1 MARGRSRRGGSR
13 IATALFLVG
22 CLGVLGLTF
31 ALGVVTGRSWPRSS
45 TPITVVAKGA
55 KEPSRPSEPA
65 PALTFYQELTAP
77 LSSPPPPAKS
87 KPPRVEPQRL
97 ETPRAD
103 AVRADTPRAEA
114 PRAEKSDK
122 PDAASQADAVTAAAP
137 ATPLAPAKPAPGQTT
152 FTVQVA
158 AYKAREPADALRAK
172 LTAAGY
178 EAFVVQVDT
187 PGSARY
193 RVRVG
198 AFSTRE
204 SAQQV
209 AERIVGERSLP
220 AFVTSR

>member
-1 MARGRSRRGGSR
+1 VARGRSRRGGSR

-22 CLGVLGLTF
+22 CLGVLGLAF

-87 KPPRVEPQRL
+87 KPPRVEPPRL

-103 AVRADTPRAEA
+103 AVRADTRAEA

-122 PDAASQADAVTAAAP
+122 PAAAPQADAVAAAVP
-137 ATPLAPAKPAPGQTT
+137 ATPPAPAKPAPGQTT

-172 LTAAGY
+172 LAAAGY

>member
-1 MARGRSRRGGSR
+1 VARGRSRRGGGR

-31 ALGVVTGRSWPRSS
+31 SLGVVTGRSWPRSS
-45 TPITVVAKGA
+45 TPITVVAKGV
-55 KEPSRPSEPA
+55 KEPSPPTESA

-87 KPPRVEPQRL
+87 RPPRVEPPRL
-97 ETPRAD
+97 ETPRPD
-103 AVRADTPRAEA
+103 TLRADTPRAEA
-114 PRAEKSDK
+114 PRVEKSDRQE
-122 PDAASQADAVTAAAP
+122 AAPKADAVAAATP
-137 ATPLAPAKPAPGQTT
+137 APPAAPAKPVPGQTT

-158 AYKAREPADALRAK
+158 AYKAKEPADALRAK

-178 EAFVVQVDT
+178 EAYVVQVDT

-198 AFSTRE
+198 SFAARE

-209 AERIVGERSLP
+209 ADRIVGERSLP

>member
-45 TPITVVAKGA
+45 TPITVVARGA
-55 KEPSRPSEPA
+55 KEPSRPTEPA

-77 LSSPPPPAKS
+77 LSSPPPPTKS
-87 KPPRVEPQRL
+87 RPPRVEPPRL
-97 ETPRAD
+97 EP
-103 AVRADTPRAEA
+103 PRAEA
-114 PRAEKSDK
+114 SRSEKIDK
-122 PDAASQADAVTAAAP
+122 PDAASKTDAVAAAP
-137 ATPLAPAKPAPGQTT
+137 ATAVAPAKPAPGQTT

-172 LTAAGY
+172 LAAAGY
-178 EAFVVQVDT
+178 EAYVMQVDA

-198 AFSTRE
+198 SFAARD

-209 AERIVGERSLP
+209 ADRIVGERSLP

>member
-1 MARGRSRRGGSR
+1 VARGRSRRGGSR

-22 CLGVLGLTF
+22 CLGVLGLAF

-55 KEPSRPSEPA
+55 KESRPSEPA

-87 KPPRVEPQRL
+87 KPPRVEPPRL

-103 AVRADTPRAEA
+103 AVRADTRAEA

-122 PDAASQADAVTAAAP
+122 PAAAPQADAVAAAVP
-137 ATPLAPAKPAPGQTT
+137 ATPPAPAKPVPGQTT

-158 AYKAREPADALRAK
+158 AYKAREPADALRAR
-172 LTAAGY
+172 LAAAGY

>member
-1 MARGRSRRGGSR
+1 VARGRSRRGGSR

-45 TPITVVAKGA
+45 TPITVVARGA
-55 KEPSRPSEPA
+55 KEPSRPTEPA

-77 LSSPPPPAKS
+77 LSSPPPPTKS
-87 KPPRVEPQRL
+87 RPPRVEPPRL
-97 ETPRAD
+97 EP
-103 AVRADTPRAEA
+103 PRAEA
-114 PRAEKSDK
+114 SRSEKIDK
-122 PDAASQADAVTAAAP
+122 PDATSKTDAVAAAP
-137 ATPLAPAKPAPGQTT
+137 ATAVAPAKPAPGQTT

-172 LTAAGY
+172 LAAAGY
-178 EAFVVQVDT
+178 EAYVMQVDA

-198 AFSTRE
+198 SFAARD

-209 AERIVGERSLP
+209 ADRIVGERSLP

>member
-1 MARGRSRRGGSR
+1 MARGRSRRGGSPV
-13 IATALFLVG
+13 ATALFLVG
-22 CLGVLGLTF
+22 CIGVLGLTF
-31 ALGVVTGRSWPRSS
+31 ALGVVTGRTWPRSS
-45 TPITVVAKGA
+45 TPITVVAKA
-55 KEPSRPSEPA
+55 SREVSRPSEQA

-77 LSSPPPPAKS
+77 LSSPPPPTKA
-87 KPPRVEPQRL
+87 KPPRVEPPRL

-103 AVRADTPRAEA
+103 LLRADTPHADA

-122 PDAASQADAVTAAAP
+122 PDAVSKADVVAAAAPATAAAP
-137 ATPLAPAKPAPGQTT
+137 AKPTPGQTT
-152 FTVQVA
+152 FTIQVA
-158 AYKAREPADALRAK
+158 AYKSKEPAEALRAK
-172 LTAAGY
+172 LAAAGY
-178 EAFVVQVDT
+178 EAYVVQVDT

-198 AFSTRE
+198 SFASRE

>member
-22 CLGVLGLTF
+22 CLGVLGLAF

-55 KEPSRPSEPA
+55 KEASRPSEPA

-87 KPPRVEPQRL
+87 KPARVEPQHL
-97 ETPRAD
+97 GTQRAD

-122 PDAASQADAVTAAAP
+122 PDAASQSDAVTAAAP
-137 ATPLAPAKPAPGQTT
+137 AAPPAPAKPAPGQTT

-172 LTAAGY
+172 LATAGY
-178 EAFVVQVDT
+178 EAFVIQVDT

>member
-45 TPITVVAKGA
+45 TPITVVARGA
-55 KEPSRPSEPA
+55 KEPSRPTEPA

-77 LSSPPPPAKS
+77 LSSPPPPTKS
-87 KPPRVEPQRL
+87 RPPRVEPPRL
-97 ETPRAD
+97 EPP
-103 AVRADTPRAEA
+103 RADTPRAEA
-114 PRAEKSDK
+114 SRSEKIDK
-122 PDAASQADAVTAAAP
+122 PDAASKTDAVAAAP
-137 ATPLAPAKPAPGQTT
+137 ATAVAPAKPAPGQTT

-172 LTAAGY
+172 LAAAGY
-178 EAFVVQVDT
+178 EAYVMQVDA

-198 AFSTRE
+198 SFAARD

-209 AERIVGERSLP
+209 ADRIVGERSLP

>member
-1 MARGRSRRGGSR
+1 VARGRSRRGGSR

-22 CLGVLGLTF
+22 CLGVLGLSF

-45 TPITVVAKGA
+45 TPITVVARGA

-77 LSSPPPPAKS
+77 LSSPPPPAKP
-87 KPPRVEPQRL
+87 KPPRVEPPRL

-103 AVRADTPRAEA
+103 TVRAETPRADA
-114 PRAEKSDK
+114 PRADKGDK
-122 PDAASQADAVTAAAP
+122 PDAASKADAVAAAAP
-137 ATPLAPAKPAPGQTT
+137 TTAPAPAKPVPGQTT

-172 LTAAGY
+172 LAASGY
-178 EAFVVQVDT
+178 EAYVAQVDT

-198 AFSTRE
+198 SFGTRE
-204 SAQQV
+204 SAQQI

>member
-1 MARGRSRRGGSR
+1 VARGRSRRGGSR

-87 KPPRVEPQRL
+87 KPPRVEPQPL
-97 ETPRAD
+97 GTPRAD

-137 ATPLAPAKPAPGQTT
+137 ATPPAPAKPAPGQTT

-172 LTAAGY
+172 LAAAGY

>member
-1 MARGRSRRGGSR
+1 VARGRSRRGGSR

-45 TPITVVAKGA
+45 TPITIVAKGA

-87 KPPRVEPQRL
+87 KPARVEPQHL
-97 ETPRAD
+97 GTPRAD
-103 AVRADTPRAEA
+103 AARADTPRAEA

-122 PDAASQADAVTAAAP
+122 PDAASQSDAVTAVAP
-137 ATPLAPAKPAPGQTT
+137 AVPPAPAKPAPGQTT

-172 LTAAGY
+172 LATAGY

>member
-1 MARGRSRRGGSR
+1 MARGRSRRSGSP

-22 CLGVLGLTF
+22 CIGVLGLTF

-55 KEPSRPSEPA
+55 KEASRPSEPA

-77 LSSPPPPAKS
+77 LSSPPPPAKA
-87 KPPRVEPQRL
+87 KPPRVEPPRL

-103 AVRADTPRAEA
+103 LLRADA
-114 PRAEKSDK
+114 PRAEKTDK
-122 PDAASQADAVTAAAP
+122 PDAASKGDTVAAAAVP
-137 ATPLAPAKPAPGQTT
+137 AAAAPAKPAPGQTT
-152 FTVQVA
+152 FTIQVA
-158 AYKAREPADALRAK
+158 AYKAKEPADALRAK
-172 LTAAGY
+172 LAAAGY
-178 EAFVVQVDT
+178 EAYVAQVDT

-198 AFSTRE
+198 SFATRE

>member
-1 MARGRSRRGGSR
+1 MARGRSRRGSR
-13 IATALFLVG
+13 VATALFLVG
-22 CLGVLGLTF
+22 CLGVLGVTF
-31 ALGVVTGRSWPRSS
+31 ALGVVTGRFWPRAS

-55 KEPSRPSEPA
+55 KEPSRPAEPA

-77 LSSPPPPAKS
+77 LSAPPPPAK
-87 KPPRVEPQRL
+87 PRTPRVEPPRL
-97 ETPRAD
+97 ETARAD
-103 AVRADTPRAEA
+103 TLRADTPRAGA
-114 PRAEKSDK
+114 PRPEKSDRVNPAPK
-122 PDAASQADAVTAAAP
+122 ADTAA
-137 ATPLAPAKPAPGQTT
+137 TKPAPGQTT

-172 LTAAGY
+172 LAAAGY
-178 EAFVVQVDT
+178 EAYVAQVDT

-198 AFSTRE
+198 AFAARE

-209 AERIVGERSLP
+209 ADRIVGERSLP

>member
-1 MARGRSRRGGSR
+1 VARGRSRRGGSP

-22 CLGVLGLTF
+22 CLGVLGLAF

-55 KEPSRPSEPA
+55 REPLRATEPG

-87 KPPRVEPQRL
+87 KPPRVEPPRL
-97 ETPRAD
+97 EPRAD
-103 AVRADTPRAEA
+103 LLRADAPRAEA
-114 PRAEKSDK
+114 PRAEKSDR
-122 PDAASQADAVTAAAP
+122 PEAASKTDAVAAAP
-137 ATPLAPAKPAPGQTT
+137 PAPPAASAKPAPGHTT

-172 LTAAGY
+172 LAAAGY
-178 EAFVVQVDT
+178 EAYVVQVDA

-198 AFSTRE
+198 SFAARE
-204 SAQQV
+204 SAQQI
-209 AERIVGERSLP
+209 ADRIVGERSLP

>member
-1 MARGRSRRGGSR
+1 VARGRSRRGGSR

-22 CLGVLGLTF
+22 CLGVLGLAF

-87 KPPRVEPQRL
+87 KPPRVEPPRL

-103 AVRADTPRAEA
+103 AVRADTRAEA

-122 PDAASQADAVTAAAP
+122 PAAAP
-137 ATPLAPAKPAPGQTT
+137 QTDAVAAAVPATPPAPAKPAPGQTT

-172 LTAAGY
+172 LAAAGY

>member
-1 MARGRSRRGGSR
+1 VARARSRRGGGR
-13 IATALFLVG
+13 IATAFFLVG

-31 ALGVVTGRSWPRSS
+31 SLGVVTGRSWPRSS

-55 KEPSRPSEPA
+55 KEPSRPTESA

-77 LSSPPPPAKS
+77 LSSPPPAAKS
-87 KPPRVEPQRL
+87 RPPRVEP
-97 ETPRAD
+97 PRPE
-103 AVRADTPRAEA
+103 TPRAEA
-114 PRAEKSDK
+114 PRVEKSDRQEATPK
-122 PDAASQADAVTAAAP
+122 ADAVAAAAP
-137 ATPLAPAKPAPGQTT
+137 AAPVKPAPGQTT

-158 AYKAREPADALRAK
+158 AYKAKEPADTLRAK

-178 EAFVVQVDT
+178 EAYVVQVDT

-198 AFSTRE
+198 AFPARE
-204 SAQQV
+204 TAQQV
-209 AERIVGERSLP
+209 ADRIVGERSLP

>member
-13 IATALFLVG
+13 LATALFLVG
-22 CLGVLGLTF
+22 CLGVLGLAF

-45 TPITVVAKGA
+45 TPLTVVAKGA

-87 KPPRVEPQRL
+87 KPQRVEPPRL

-103 AVRADTPRAEA
+103 TVRADTPRAEA
-114 PRAEKSDK
+114 PRPEKSDK
-122 PDAASQADAVTAAAP
+122 PDAAPQADAVAAAAP
-137 ATPLAPAKPAPGQTT
+137 ATPPAPAKPGPGQTT

-172 LTAAGY
+172 LAAAGY

>member
-1 MARGRSRRGGSR
+1 VARGRSRRGGSR

-22 CLGVLGLTF
+22 CLGVLGLAF

-87 KPPRVEPQRL
+87 KPPRVEPPRL

-103 AVRADTPRAEA
+103 AVRADTRAEA
-114 PRAEKSDK
+114 PRAERSDK
-122 PDAASQADAVTAAAP
+122 PAAAPQADAVAAAVP
-137 ATPLAPAKPAPGQTT
+137 ATPPAPAKPAPGQTT

-172 LTAAGY
+172 LAAAGY

>member
-1 MARGRSRRGGSR
+1 VARGRSRRGGSR

-55 KEPSRPSEPA
+55 KEPSRPSDPA

-87 KPPRVEPQRL
+87 KPPRVEPPRL
-97 ETPRAD
+97 ETPKAD
-103 AVRADTPRAEA
+103 AVRADTRAEA
-114 PRAEKSDK
+114 PRAEKTDK
-122 PDAASQADAVTAAAP
+122 PEAASQADAVAAA
-137 ATPLAPAKPAPGQTT
+137 APAKPAAGQTT

-172 LTAAGY
+172 LAAAGY
-178 EAFVVQVDT
+178 EAFVVQVDA

>member
-87 KPPRVEPQRL
+87 KPPRVEPPRL

-122 PDAASQADAVTAAAP
+122 LDAASQADAVAAAAP
-137 ATPLAPAKPAPGQTT
+137 ATPPAPGQTT

-172 LTAAGY
+172 LAAAGY

-193 RVRVG
+193 RVRIG

>member
-1 MARGRSRRGGSR
+1 VARGRSRRSGSP

-45 TPITVVAKGA
+45 TPITVVARGA
-55 KEPSRPSEPA
+55 KEPPRPTEPA

-87 KPPRVEPQRL
+87 RPPRVEPPRL
-97 ETPRAD
+97 ETP
-103 AVRADTPRAEA
+103 RADTPRAEA
-114 PRAEKSDK
+114 SRSEKIDK
-122 PDAASQADAVTAAAP
+122 PDAASMTDAVAAAP
-137 ATPLAPAKPAPGQTT
+137 ATAAAPAKPAPGQTT
-152 FTVQVA
+152 FTIQVA

-172 LTAAGY
+172 LAAAGY
-178 EAFVVQVDT
+178 EAYVAQVDT
-187 PGSARY
+187 AGSARY

-198 AFSTRE
+198 SFAARD

-209 AERIVGERSLP
+209 ADRIVGERSLP

>member
-1 MARGRSRRGGSR
+1 VARGRSRRGGSR

-55 KEPSRPSEPA
+55 KELSRPSEPA

-122 PDAASQADAVTAAAP
+122 PGAASQADAVTAAAP
-137 ATPLAPAKPAPGQTT
+137 ATPPGPAKAAPGQTT

-172 LTAAGY
+172 LAASGY

>member
-22 CLGVLGLTF
+22 CLGVLGVAF

-45 TPITVVAKGA
+45 TPITVVARGA
-55 KEPSRPSEPA
+55 KEPLRPAEPA

-87 KPPRVEPQRL
+87 RPPRVEPPRL
-97 ETPRAD
+97 ETP
-103 AVRADTPRAEA
+103 RADTPRAEA
-114 PRAEKSDK
+114 SRGEKSDK
-122 PDAASQADAVTAAAP
+122 PDAASKADAVAAAP
-137 ATPLAPAKPAPGQTT
+137 ATAVAPAKPAPGQTT

-172 LTAAGY
+172 LAAAGY
-178 EAFVVQVDT
+178 EAYVVQVDT

-198 AFSTRE
+198 SFAARD

-209 AERIVGERSLP
+209 ADRIVGERSLP

>member
-1 MARGRSRRGGSR
+1 VARGRSRRGGSR

-45 TPITVVAKGA
+45 TPITVVARGA
-55 KEPSRPSEPA
+55 KEPSRPTEPA

-87 KPPRVEPQRL
+87 RPPRVETPRL
-97 ETPRAD
+97 ETP
-103 AVRADTPRAEA
+103 RADTPRAEA
-114 PRAEKSDK
+114 SRSEKSDK
-122 PDAASQADAVTAAAP
+122 PDAALKTDAVAAAP
-137 ATPLAPAKPAPGQTT
+137 ATAAAPAKPAPGQTT

-172 LTAAGY
+172 LAAGGY
-178 EAFVVQVDT
+178 EAYVVQVDT

-198 AFSTRE
+198 SFAARD

-209 AERIVGERSLP
+209 ADRIVGERSLP

>member
-1 MARGRSRRGGSR
+1 VARSRSRRGGR

-31 ALGVVTGRSWPRSS
+31 SLGVVTGRSWPRSS

-55 KEPSRPSEPA
+55 KEPSRPTESA

-77 LSSPPPPAKS
+77 LSSPPPAAKS
-87 KPPRVEPQRL
+87 RPPRVEPPRP

-103 AVRADTPRAEA
+103 TLRADTPRAEA
-114 PRAEKSDK
+114 PRVEKSDRQEATPK
-122 PDAASQADAVTAAAP
+122 ADAVAAAAP
-137 ATPLAPAKPAPGQTT
+137 VAPVKPAPGQTT

-158 AYKAREPADALRAK
+158 AYKAKEPADTLRAK

-178 EAFVVQVDT
+178 EAYVVQVDT

-198 AFSTRE
+198 AFPARE
-204 SAQQV
+204 TAQQV
-209 AERIVGERSLP
+209 ADRIVGERSLP

>member
-1 MARGRSRRGGSR
+1 VARGRSRRGGSR

-45 TPITVVAKGA
+45 TPLTVVAKGA
-55 KEPSRPSEPA
+55 KEPLRPSEPA

-87 KPPRVEPQRL
+87 KPPRVEPPRL

-103 AVRADTPRAEA
+103 AVRADTRAEA
-114 PRAEKSDK
+114 PRAEKRDK
-122 PDAASQADAVTAAAP
+122 PDAAPQADAVAAAAP
-137 ATPLAPAKPAPGQTT
+137 ATPPAPAKPGPGQTT

-172 LTAAGY
+172 LAAAGY

>member
-1 MARGRSRRGGSR
+1 VARGRSRRGGSR

-45 TPITVVAKGA
+45 TPLTVVAKGA
-55 KEPSRPSEPA
+55 KEPSRPSDPA

-87 KPPRVEPQRL
+87 KPPRVEPPRL

-103 AVRADTPRAEA
+103 TVRADTPRAEA
-114 PRAEKSDK
+114 PRAEKRDK
-122 PDAASQADAVTAAAP
+122 PDAAPQADAVATAAP
-137 ATPLAPAKPAPGQTT
+137 ATPPAPAKPAPGQTT

-172 LTAAGY
+172 LAAAGY

>member
-1 MARGRSRRGGSR
+1 VARGRSRRGGSR

-45 TPITVVAKGA
+45 TPLTVVAKGA
-55 KEPSRPSEPA
+55 KEPSRPTESA

-87 KPPRVEPQRL
+87 RAPRVEPPRL

-103 AVRADTPRAEA
+103 TLRADTPRAEA
-114 PRAEKSDK
+114 PRVEKSDRQE
-122 PDAASQADAVTAAAP
+122 AAPKADAVLAAAP
-137 ATPLAPAKPAPGQTT
+137 AAPAAPARPAPGQTT

-158 AYKAREPADALRAK
+158 AYKAKEPADALRTK

-178 EAFVVQVDT
+178 EAYVVQVDT

-193 RVRVG
+193 RVRIG
-198 AFSTRE
+198 SFAARE

-209 AERIVGERSLP
+209 ADRIVGERSLP

>member
-1 MARGRSRRGGSR
+1 MARGRSRRGGR

-65 PALTFYQELTAP
+65 LTFYQELTAP

-87 KPPRVEPQRL
+87 KPPRVEPQHL
-97 ETPRAD
+97 ATPRAD

-114 PRAEKSDK
+114 PRAGKSDK
-122 PDAASQADAVTAAAP
+122 LDAASQADAVAAAAP
-137 ATPLAPAKPAPGQTT
+137 PTPPAPAKPVPGQTT

-172 LTAAGY
+172 LAAAGY

>member
-1 MARGRSRRGGSR
+1 VARGRSRRGGSP
-13 IATALFLVG
+13 IATAIFLVG

-31 ALGVVTGRSWPRSS
+31 AFGVVTGRSWPRSS

-55 KEPSRPSEPA
+55 KEPSRSTESA

-87 KPPRVEPQRL
+87 KAPRVEPPRL
-97 ETPRAD
+97 E
-103 AVRADTPRAEA
+103 TPRAEA
-114 PRAEKSDK
+114 PRVDK
-122 PDAASQADAVTAAAP
+122 NDKQEAAPKADNVAIAAP
-137 ATPLAPAKPAPGQTT
+137 AAQAAPAKPAPGQTT

-158 AYKAREPADALRAK
+158 AYRAREPADALRAK
-172 LTAAGY
+172 LAAAGY
-178 EAFVVQVDT
+178 EAYVVQVDA

-198 AFSTRE
+198 SFATRE

-209 AERIVGERSLP
+209 ADRIVGERSVA

>member
-1 MARGRSRRGGSR
+1 VARGRSRRGGSR

-45 TPITVVAKGA
+45 TPITVVARGA
-55 KEPSRPSEPA
+55 KEPSRPAEPA

-77 LSSPPPPAKS
+77 LSSPPPPSKS
-87 KPPRVEPQRL
+87 RPPRVEPPRL
-97 ETPRAD
+97 EP
-103 AVRADTPRAEA
+103 PRAEA
-114 PRAEKSDK
+114 SRSEKSDK
-122 PDAASQADAVTAAAP
+122 PDAASKTDAVAAAP
-137 ATPLAPAKPAPGQTT
+137 AIAAAPAKPAPGQTT

-172 LTAAGY
+172 LAAAGY
-178 EAFVVQVDT
+178 EAYVAQVDT

-198 AFSTRE
+198 SFAARD

-209 AERIVGERSLP
+209 ADRIVGERSLP

>member
-1 MARGRSRRGGSR
+1 VARGRSRRGGSR

-22 CLGVLGLTF
+22 CLGVLGLSF

-87 KPPRVEPQRL
+87 KPPRVEPQHL
-97 ETPRAD
+97 GTPRAD

-122 PDAASQADAVTAAAP
+122 LDVASQADAVAAAAP
-137 ATPLAPAKPAPGQTT
+137 ATPPAPAKPAPGQTT

-172 LTAAGY
+172 LAAGGY

>member
-1 MARGRSRRGGSR
+1 VARGRSRRGGSR

-45 TPITVVAKGA
+45 TPITVVARGA
-55 KEPSRPSEPA
+55 KEPSRPTEPA

-77 LSSPPPPAKS
+77 LSSPPPPTKS
-87 KPPRVEPQRL
+87 RPPRVEPPRL
-97 ETPRAD
+97 EPP
-103 AVRADTPRAEA
+103 RADTPRAEA
-114 PRAEKSDK
+114 SRSEKIDK
-122 PDAASQADAVTAAAP
+122 PDAASKTDAVAAAP
-137 ATPLAPAKPAPGQTT
+137 ATAVAPAKPAPGQTT

-172 LTAAGY
+172 LAAAGY
-178 EAFVVQVDT
+178 EAYVMQVDA

-198 AFSTRE
+198 SFAARD

-209 AERIVGERSLP
+209 ADRIVGERSLP

>member
-1 MARGRSRRGGSR
+1 VTRGRSRRGGSR

-55 KEPSRPSEPA
+55 KEPSRPAESA

-87 KPPRVEPQRL
+87 RAPRAEPPRLEP
-97 ETPRAD
+97 A
-103 AVRADTPRAEA
+103 RADTVRAEA
-114 PRAEKSDK
+114 PRVEKSDRQE
-122 PDAASQADAVTAAAP
+122 AAPKADAVAAAAP
-137 ATPLAPAKPAPGQTT
+137 AAPAKPAPGQPT
-152 FTVQVA
+152 FTIQVA
-158 AYKAREPADALRAK
+158 AYRAKEPADALRAK
-172 LTAAGY
+172 LAASGY
-178 EAFVVQVDT
+178 EAYVVQVDT

-198 AFSTRE
+198 SFAARE